1 MKNNR
6 KKQIKEI
13 LENMHKIRRI
23 LNNEPLCYCKNKPIT
38 NAQFIVLELIKN
50 EENIG
55 IKEISKILGITSSA
69 TTQIINNL
77 VKNKYINRRVSSSDR
92 RNVKIKL
99 SKDTKKHINYIEAKL
114 LKNLYSLFD
123 GLTDKELSIFC
134 KLNSKIIEKII
145 KTKNLSKN

>member
-13 LENMHKIRRI
+13 LENMHKIKRT
-23 LNNEPLCYCKNKPIT
+23 LSNEPLCYCKNKPIT
-38 NAQFIVLELIKN
+38 NTQFIVLELIKN

-55 IKEISKILGITSSA
+55 IKEISETLGITSSA

-77 VKNKYINRRVSSSDR
+77 VKNKYINRRVSSTDR

-99 SKDTKKHINYIEAKL
+99 SKNSKEHINYIENKL
-114 LKNLYSLFD
+114 LKNFYNLFEA
-123 GLTDKELSIFC
+123 LTDKELSTFC
-134 KLNSKIIEKII
+134 KLNSKIIQ
-145 KTKNLSKN
+145 KTFKSKNLPKK